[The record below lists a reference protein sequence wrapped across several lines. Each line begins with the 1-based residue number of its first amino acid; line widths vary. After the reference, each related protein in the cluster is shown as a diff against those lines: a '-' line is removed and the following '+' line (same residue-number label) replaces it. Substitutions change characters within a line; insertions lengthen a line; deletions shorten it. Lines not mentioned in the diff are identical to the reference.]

1 MYLPIFI
8 DTVARM
14 FVYTRVDNY
23 LDLKD
28 DFFYIII
35 LLVIIYV
42 TVTMNSNQ
50 PFPSVIYRVTC
61 IYRRWVKLTG
71 SV

>member
-1 MYLPIFI
+1 MSLPIFI
-8 DTVARM
+8 DMVARM
-14 FVYTRVDNY
+14 FVYMRIDNY
-23 LDLKD
+23 LNLED

-50 PFPSVIYRVTC
+50 PFPSVIYRVTLHLEE
-61 IYRRWVKLTG
+61 IG
-71 SV
+71 